1 MNWMEE
7 NHRRDLVIAG
17 TGSAA
22 GGSYHLVKVSGN
34 GKLSGDL
41 NCVNLKIY
49 GKANIDGN
57 VTAQSTKI
65 SGTANING
73 DLRSEQVKIQGTAE
87 VNGGMTCNDMKLH
100 GNTKIKGN
108 LSGEEIKIE
117 GGTTIAGDCEA
128 EEFFI
133 KGCFSIGGLLNA
145 GHIEIHLSGGCH
157 AKEIGCEKIKVKKPG
172 IAFHLKNLILNYL
185 FQINVGLVTD
195 SIEGDEIY
203 LEHTKA
209 KVVRGNNVTIGPG
222 CEIELVEYKNSFD
235 CDKGSKVNKNQKV

>member
-1 MNWMEE
+1 LVEE

-34 GKLSGDL
+34 GNLSGDF
-41 NCVNLKIY
+41 NCVNLRIH

-57 VTAQSTKI
+57 VTAQSTLI

-73 DLRSEQVKIQGTAE
+73 DLRSEQMKIQGTAK
-87 VNGGMTCNDMKLH
+87 VNGDMTCTNMKLH

-108 LSGEEIKIE
+108 LVGEEIKIE
-117 GGTTIAGDCEA
+117 GATTIAGDCEA

-133 KGCFSIGGLLNA
+133 KGGFSIGGLLNA
-145 GHIEIHLSGGCH
+145 GNIEIHLYGGCQ
-157 AKEIGCEKIKVKKPG
+157 AKEIGGEKIKVKKPG
-172 IAFHLKNLILNYL
+172 IAFHLKKLILTYL

-235 CDKGSKVNKNQKV
+235 CDKGSKVNENQKI

>member
-1 MNWMEE
+1 MEE

-17 TGSAA
+17 AGSAA

-34 GKLSGDL
+34 GELSGNV
-41 NCVNLKIY
+41 NCVDLRIY

-57 VTAQSTKI
+57 VTAKSTQI
-65 SGTANING
+65 SGTANIIG
-73 DLRSEQVKIQGTAE
+73 DLRSERVKIQGSAE
-87 VNGGMTCNDMKLH
+87 VNGDMTCNDMKLH
-100 GNTKIKGN
+100 GNTKVKGN
-108 LSGEEIKIE
+108 LVGEEIKIE

-133 KGCFSIGGLLNA
+133 KGGFSIGGLLNA
-145 GHIEIHLSGGCH
+145 GNIEIHLYGGCH
-157 AKEIGCEKIKVKKPG
+157 AKEIGGEKIKVKKPG
-172 IAFHLKNLILNYL
+172 IAFNLKKLILTYL

-235 CDKGSKVNKNQKV
+235 CDKGSKVNENQKV